1 MSVNE
6 PAEGAERPRS
16 ARARK
21 KAETR
26 SALKRAA
33 LECFATT
40 GYRQTQVG
48 DISRRAGVAHGTFYV
63 HFETKEA
70 LIDELVVEF
79 NAALLSKLERAFTKQ
94 GPGEPRAIATRL
106 AEICLDH
113 WKSERELLAALA
125 ERVGVG
131 ASLPTLRDGISP
143 PLVPFLSQRLRAVAS
158 LRGSELVDAELVAHA
173 LLGMWTRVGL
183 QYLFGSN
190 VSRKRAVELL
200 VELSLGAIGAVLP
213 GLVEEP

>member
-1 MSVNE
+1 MSVND
-6 PAEGAERPRS
+6 PARVLERPKT
-16 ARARK
+16 ARAQK

-26 SALKRAA
+26 RALKRAA
-33 LECFATT
+33 LECFATA

-70 LIDELVVEF
+70 LIDELVIEF
-79 NAALLSKLERAFTKQ
+79 NTALLTKLERAFAKQ
-94 GPGEPRAIATRL
+94 EPAGPRGIATRL

-131 ASLPTLRDGISP
+131 ASLPALRDGISP
-143 PLVPFLSQRLRAVAS
+143 PLVPFLAERLRAAA
-158 LRGSELVDAELVAHA
+158 LLKGTELADAELVAHA
-173 LLGMWTRVGL
+173 LLGMWTRIGL

-190 VSRKRAVELL
+190 PSRKRAVELL

-213 GLVEEP
+213 GLMEES